1 MAGSKHLLFA
11 CNTPEEGGKIYVY
24 DEKYKEITTEKKN
37 SEKEEKP
44 LFQEIKRARF
54 VNDILVVV
62 GVTQD
67 YKGVLSTKSYVK
79 QIYIKITDMKKKDN
93 FEEKVKKL
101 DNQYP
106 LFNSTFYSTYKEK
119 SIQEKTEVDVNDI
132 EITSMDISPNKNCI
146 AIALSSRSRDPDI
159 DSKILVLQGDIVK

>member
-37 SEKEEKP
+37 YEKEEKP
-44 LFQEIKRARF
+44 IFQEIKRARF
-54 VNDILVVV
+54 KHDILAVV
-62 GVTQD
+62 GVTEE

-79 QIYIKITDMKKKDN
+79 QIYLKITDMKKKEN
-93 FEEKVKKL
+93 FDEKVKKL

-106 LFNSTFYSTYKEK
+106 LFNSSFYSSYKEK
-119 SIQEKTEVDVNDI
+119 LSEKKEVDVNDI
-132 EITSMDISPNKNCI
+132 EIIAMDISPNKNCI
-146 AIALSSRSRDPDI
+146 ALALSSRSRDPDI
-159 DSKILVLQGDIVK
+159 DSKILVLQGDIIK